1 MPALSW
7 TASVLP
13 GRLGPPLP
21 AMYPESRP
29 KILLV
34 DDEVSIISTLQ
45 TFLELSGFDVVTAR
59 NGFEALERV
68 TQERPDLIV
77 LDVLMPQLDG
87 REALRQL
94 RRRGDWTPVILLT
107 QVTGTAQRIM
117 AIEEGADDYLN
128 KPFDPQELVVRIRAI
143 LRRTQAGQ
151 QPLHAARRL
160 RSDHVSLDR
169 SARRVY
175 VRGREV
181 PLTPKAIAILE
192 YFMLHPD
199 ELVTRERLLDA
210 VWGWESA
217 VGERVVDTRIAELR
231 RALDDD
237 PSRPRFIETVPGAGY
252 RFIAP
257 VVPEP

>member
-1 MPALSW
+1 
-7 TASVLP
+7 
-13 GRLGPPLP
+13 
-21 AMYPESRP
+21 MYPEIRP

-34 DDEVSIISTLQ
+34 DDEESILSTLQ
-45 TFLELSGFDVVTAR
+45 TFLELSGFEVVTAR
-59 NGFEALERV
+59 NGVEALERV
-68 TQERPDLIV
+68 ARERPLLIV

-94 RRRGDWTPVILLT
+94 RRRNDWTPVILLT

-117 AIEEGADDYLN
+117 AIEEGADDDLN

-160 RSDHVSLDR
+160 RSDSVSLDR

-175 VRGREV
+175 VHGREV
-181 PLTPKAIAILE
+181 PLTPKSIAILE

-252 RFIAP
+252 RYIAP